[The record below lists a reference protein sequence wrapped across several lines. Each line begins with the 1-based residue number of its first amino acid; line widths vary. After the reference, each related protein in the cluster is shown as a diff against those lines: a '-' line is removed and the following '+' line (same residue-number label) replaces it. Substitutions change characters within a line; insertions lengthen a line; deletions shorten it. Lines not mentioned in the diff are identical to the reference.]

1 MVGCVLT
8 LLVYRCTSLLTSFRC
23 CLSSLPMVVYVAWAG
38 VVGMVGS
45 SLVINLEKKYRTLL
59 IVKRTMKEGK

>member
-1 MVGCVLT
+1 
-8 LLVYRCTSLLTSFRC
+8 
-23 CLSSLPMVVYVAWAG
+23 MVVYVAWAG

-45 SLVINLEKKYRTLL
+45 LLVINLEKKYRTLL